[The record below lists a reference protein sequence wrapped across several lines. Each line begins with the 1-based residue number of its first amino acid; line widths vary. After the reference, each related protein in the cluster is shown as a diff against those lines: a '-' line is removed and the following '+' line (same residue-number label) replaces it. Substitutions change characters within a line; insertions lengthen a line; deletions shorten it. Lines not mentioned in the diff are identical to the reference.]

1 MPTTGNDVPWREYAY
16 IESNYWGRS
25 IVTDQYKYVTE
36 YKPKADEDFIP
47 PGPDAEQLGLAQL
60 FDREND
66 PFETV
71 NLADVPDYQDVIK
84 TCREK
89 LLNQESKLNRQQIVH
104 SGPKRVISDWGER
117 LRNYWQHGR

>member
-1 MPTTGNDVPWREYAY
+1 M
-16 IESNYWGRS
+16 
-25 IVTDQYKYVTE
+25 TDQYKYVTE
-36 YKPKADEDFIP
+36 YKPKATEDFIP
-47 PGPDAEQLGLAQL
+47 SGPDAEQLGLAQL

-71 NLADVPDYQDVIK
+71 NLADAPEYQEVIK

-89 LLNQESKLNRQQIVH
+89 LLDQESKLNRQQIVYP
-104 SGPKRVISDWGER
+104 GPRKVISNWGER